1 MTERSEASRDPAD
14 DLSGSSGSSGPSGP
28 SGMPGTGRGEGCPGC
43 SGPHSP
49 TCPARPDGSAAA
61 LGDYRAAFHAARLP
75 LAVLNRDGLV
85 LAANPAFGDLVGTEP
100 DELVAATA
108 ADLTDL
114 GADPRIWSAYREVL
128 CGRSDRLRCTRR
140 LQLPDGHSMW
150 AEVTVEPLAPGAG
163 LAPGGALNAG
173 GTPNDARGTLNGS
186 GTRTAGGELP
196 AATDLSVPADL
207 PVPADMSVPTDLP
220 GSSDLPMDGDL
231 PAMDGV
237 PPAGGGVRAGAGQRA
252 EEDHVLLSVA
262 DISDRHDLLARLRH
276 LQMHD
281 PVTRLPNRALFFE
294 RLAGALESAAFEQ
307 GGTGRIGLCYLD
319 LDGFKAVNDTLGH
332 RVGDRLLSAVA
343 QRLRH
348 CVEELSEDRLPAPP
362 DGPTASTAS
371 TTSDASAMSDAS
383 TAMPDASTASDAST
397 AFAAP
402 VQMTDDDT
410 GHLDGS
416 GHLVARL
423 GGDEFA
429 LLVEDS
435 TGTEQ
440 LAALA
445 QRVLDALQR
454 PFDLAGQRLSVSASI
469 GVVERAAT
477 GTTATGLMQAA
488 DTTLYWAK
496 EDGKARW
503 TLFDPERNAHRM
515 TRQAL
520 SSTLRPA
527 VERGEFTLEYQPLVG
542 LGDGRAQGVEALVRW
557 RHPQFGTLSPN
568 RFIGLAEENG
578 AIVELGRWVLER
590 ACRQARAWQL
600 ERPGAQPLF
609 VSVNVAVRQVWDSD
623 LVADVAHILAETGLP
638 PRLLQLELTES
649 AVMGS
654 AGRPLQALQALSDMG
669 VRIAIDDFG
678 TGYSNLAYLSRL
690 PVSVLKLDG
699 SFVRG
704 FRAQEHPNPAD
715 ETIVEALVA
724 LAHRLGLTVTA
735 ECVESAE
742 QAERLRRIGCDT
754 GQGWLYSRPV
764 APDRVSALISAGRR
778 TGS

>member
-1 MTERSEASRDPAD
+1 MTERDGTTKE
-14 DLSGSSGSSGPSGP
+14 SG
-28 SGMPGTGRGEGCPGC
+28 GRPC
-43 SGPHSP
+43 
-49 TCPARPDGSAAA
+49 ARTVHCTDTAPRERAAA
-61 LGDYRAAFHAARLP
+61 SLGDYRTAFHSAH
-75 LAVLNRDGLV
+75 LAMALLDRDGLV
-85 LAANPAFGDLVGTEP
+85 LAANPALGELLGADPDDLV
-100 DELVAATA
+100 DATA

-114 GADPRIWSAYREVL
+114 GADPRVWSAYREVL
-128 CGRSDRLRCTRR
+128 CGRGERLCCTRR
-140 LQLPDGHSMW
+140 LTRPDGRSLW
-150 AEVTVEPLAPGAG
+150 VEVTVEPLAGA
-163 LAPGGALNAG
+163 
-173 GTPNDARGTLNGS
+173 
-186 GTRTAGGELP
+186 E
-196 AATDLSVPADL
+196 
-207 PVPADMSVPTDLP
+207 
-220 GSSDLPMDGDL
+220 
-231 PAMDGV
+231 
-237 PPAGGGVRAGAGQRA
+237 RA
-252 EEDHVLLSVA
+252 LLSVV

-294 RLAGALESAAFEQ
+294 RLSAALEAAAFESA
-307 GGTGRIGLCYLD
+307 GTGRIGLCYLD

-343 QRLRH
+343 QRLTH
-348 CVEELSEDRLPAPP
+348 CA
-362 DGPTASTAS
+362 
-371 TTSDASAMSDAS
+371 DA
-383 TAMPDASTASDAST
+383 
-397 AFAAP
+397 AAERGTNP
-402 VQMTDDDT
+402 
-410 GHLDGS
+410 GRGR
-416 GHLVARL
+416 LVARL

-435 TGTEQ
+435 TGTDQ
-440 LAALA
+440 LAELA
-445 QRVLDALQR
+445 QCVLDALQR

-469 GVVERAAT
+469 GVVERAAA

-488 DTTLYWAK
+488 DTTLFWAK

-527 VERGEFTLEYQPLVG
+527 VDRGEFMLEYQPLVG
-542 LGDGRAQGVEALVRW
+542 LDDGRAQGVEALVRW

-568 RFIGLAEENG
+568 RFIALAEENG
-578 AIVELGRWVLER
+578 AIVELGRWVLAR
-590 ACRQARAWQL
+590 ACHQARAWQL
-600 ERPGAQPLF
+600 AHPGGQPLF

-623 LVADVAHILAETGLP
+623 LVADVAGILAESGLP
-638 PRLLQLELTES
+638 ARLLQLELTES

-699 SFVRG
+699 SFVHG
-704 FRAQEHPNPAD
+704 FRSPEHPNPAD
-715 ETIVEALVA
+715 EMIVEALVA

-764 APDRVSALISAGRR
+764 APDRVAELLDAGRR
-778 TGS
+778 TGR

>member
-1 MTERSEASRDPAD
+1 MRERAVSGHPDSPGRTPGATLPSVTERNGTTHASADARRAPAGRCD
-14 DLSGSSGSSGPSGP
+14 D
-28 SGMPGTGRGEGCPGC
+28 T
-43 SGPHSP
+43 
-49 TCPARPDGSAAA
+49 AAS
-61 LGDYRAAFHAARLP
+61 LGDYRATFHAARLAM
-75 LAVLNRDGLV
+75 AVLNRDGLV
-85 LAANPAFGDLVGTEP
+85 LAANSAFGELVGADP
-100 DELVAATA
+100 AELVAATA

-114 GADPRIWSAYREVL
+114 GADPLVWTAYREVL

-140 LQLPDGHSMW
+140 LKHPEGHSVW
-150 AEVTVEPLAPGAG
+150 VEVTVEPL
-163 LAPGGALNAG
+163 
-173 GTPNDARGTLNGS
+173 TPEPLS
-186 GTRTAGGELP
+186 G
-196 AATDLSVPADL
+196 
-207 PVPADMSVPTDLP
+207 
-220 GSSDLPMDGDL
+220 
-231 PAMDGV
+231 
-237 PPAGGGVRAGAGQRA
+237 
-252 EEDHVLLSVA
+252 EERMLLSVA

-294 RLAGALESAAFEQ
+294 RLSAALETASIAPS
-307 GGTGRIGLCYLD
+307 GTGRIGLCYLD

-343 QRLRH
+343 QRLTRIA
-348 CVEELSEDRLPAPP
+348 ESAAER
-362 DGPTASTAS
+362 GPGRT
-371 TTSDASAMSDAS
+371 
-383 TAMPDASTASDAST
+383 
-397 AFAAP
+397 
-402 VQMTDDDT
+402 
-410 GHLDGS
+410 

-429 LLVEDS
+429 LLVEGS

-440 LAALA
+440 LAELA
-445 QRVLDALQR
+445 QCVLDALQR

-469 GVVERAAT
+469 GVVERTAT

-527 VERGEFTLEYQPLVG
+527 VDRGEFTLEYQPLVG
-542 LGDGRAQGVEALVRW
+542 LDDGRAQGVEALVRW

-568 RFIGLAEENG
+568 RFIALAEENG

-590 ACRQARAWQL
+590 ACHQARAWQL
-600 ERPGAQPLF
+600 AHPGQPLF

-623 LVADVAHILAETGLP
+623 LVADVAGILAETGLP

-704 FRAQEHPNPAD
+704 FRSQEHPNPAD

-764 APDRVSALISAGRR
+764 APDRVEALLDAGRH
-778 TGS
+778 TGA

>member
-1 MTERSEASRDPAD
+1 MRERAVSGHPDSPGRTPGATLPSVTERNGTTKGAGGDAHPAPAGARDD
-14 DLSGSSGSSGPSGP
+14 
-28 SGMPGTGRGEGCPGC
+28 
-43 SGPHSP
+43 
-49 TCPARPDGSAAA
+49 SAAA
-61 LGDYRAAFHAARLP
+61 LGDYRAAFHAGRLP
-75 LAVLNRDGLV
+75 MAVLNRDGLV
-85 LAANPAFGDLVGTEP
+85 LAANPAFGELVGADP

-108 ADLTDL
+108 SDLTDL
-114 GADPRIWSAYREVL
+114 GADPRVWTAYREVL

-140 LQLPDGHSMW
+140 LKHPEGHSVW
-150 AEVTVEPLAPGAG
+150 VEVTVEPMAHEG
-163 LAPGGALNAG
+163 
-173 GTPNDARGTLNGS
+173 R
-186 GTRTAGGELP
+186 
-196 AATDLSVPADL
+196 
-207 PVPADMSVPTDLP
+207 
-220 GSSDLPMDGDL
+220 
-231 PAMDGV
+231 
-237 PPAGGGVRAGAGQRA
+237 
-252 EEDHVLLSVA
+252 VLLSVA

-294 RLAGALESAAFEQ
+294 RLSTTLETATFEPS
-307 GGTGRIGLCYLD
+307 GTGRIGLCYLD

-343 QRLRH
+343 QRLMR
-348 CVEELSEDRLPAPP
+348 CADSAGDR
-362 DGPTASTAS
+362 GP
-371 TTSDASAMSDAS
+371 
-383 TAMPDASTASDAST
+383 
-397 AFAAP
+397 
-402 VQMTDDDT
+402 
-410 GHLDGS
+410 GRG

-429 LLVEDS
+429 ILVEDS
-435 TGTEQ
+435 TGTDQ
-440 LAALA
+440 LSELA
-445 QRVLDALQR
+445 QSVLDALQR

-469 GVVERAAT
+469 GVVERTAN

-527 VERGEFTLEYQPLVG
+527 VDRGEFTLEYQPLVG
-542 LGDGRAQGVEALVRW
+542 LDDGRAQGVEALVRW
-557 RHPQFGTLSPN
+557 RHPQFGTLAPN
-568 RFIGLAEENG
+568 RFIALAEENG

-590 ACRQARAWQL
+590 ACHQARAWQL
-600 ERPGAQPLF
+600 AHPGDQPLF

-623 LVADVAHILAETGLP
+623 LVADVAGILAETGLP

-704 FRAQEHPNPAD
+704 FRSQEHPNPAD
-715 ETIVEALVA
+715 EMIVEALVA

-735 ECVESAE
+735 ECVESSE

-764 APDRVSALISAGRR
+764 PPDRVEALLDAGRR